1 MSATP
6 RVGYAPRGDGGHIG
20 YSVLGEGPAM
30 VFWPTGTM
38 SAASL
43 FEEPRC
49 ARLQRELATFST
61 RVVIDRPGVG
71 YSDPLGP
78 GATPT
83 IEVLA
88 GDVLAV
94 LDHLGV
100 EKAVLSATGWDSQAM
115 VLLAVEH
122 PDRVEKLVMLSF
134 SPCPLTRPDWPYGAP
149 LDVITAIQEEVAAPD
164 EGRAPQD
171 ITSLLSESSA
181 GDADL
186 ARWFE
191 EGGRVG
197 PKTAEAYIAATLQS
211 DVRPLL
217 SRITVPTLILHSSR
231 DRWAPVEGARFCA
244 EQIPGARLVEFDSGD
259 YLPFTHL
266 LDERLAEIEAFV
278 EADVRIRSQRRL
290 MTVLFTDIV
299 GSTER
304 LAAAQDARWSADLD
318 VIDGVV
324 TRQVR
329 RNDGRVCKSMGDGH
343 LAVFDRPSDAVAAA
357 LALVR
362 ALDQLGLPIR
372 AGIHIGEVELRG
384 DDVAGMAVHVGARV
398 SGKAGAGEILVT
410 RTVADLLAGSR
421 HQVEPAGEHEL
432 KGVPGDWSLVRV
444 ASSGATPGG

>member
-20 YSVLGEGPAM
+20 YSVLGEGPTM
-30 VFWPTGTM
+30 VYWPTGTM

-49 ARLQRELATFST
+49 ARMQRELATFST

-78 GATPT
+78 GEAPT
-83 IEVLA
+83 VEVLA
-88 GDVLAV
+88 GHVLAV

-122 PDRVEKLVMLSF
+122 PERVEKLLMMCF
-134 SPCPLTRPDWPYGAP
+134 SPCPRSGPDWPYGAP
-149 LDVITAIQEEVAAPD
+149 LAVVTAIQEEVSAPS

-171 ITSLLSESSA
+171 ITFLLTESAA

-186 ARWFE
+186 QKWFE

-197 PKTAEAYIAATLQS
+197 PRTAEAYLAATLQT

-217 SRITVPTLILHSSR
+217 GRITVPTLILHSTR

-278 EADVRIRSQRRL
+278 EDDVRTRSQRRL
-290 MTVLFTDIV
+290 MTVLFTDVV

-304 LAAAQDARWSADLD
+304 LVASQDARWSANLD

-324 TRQVR
+324 RRQVR
-329 RNDGRVCKSMGDGH
+329 RHDGRVCKSMGDGH
-343 LAVFDRPSDAVAAA
+343 LALFERPSDAVAAA
-357 LALVR
+357 QGLVR
-362 ALDQLGLPIR
+362 ALGQLGLPIR
-372 AGIHIGEVELRG
+372 AGAHIGEVEVRG

-398 SGKAGAGEILVT
+398 SGKAEAGEILVT

-421 HQVEPAGEHEL
+421 YRVEPAGEHEL
-432 KGVPGDWSLVRV
+432 KGVPGSWPLHRV
-444 ASSGATPGG
+444 LPT